1 MKLVCFKTCPYAHK
15 ALTLIKM
22 KDIDCQIEFI
32 EKENKPDWFL
42 KLSPEGKVPLLVL
55 DESKGKVV
63 FESDAILEY
72 LEEAFDHK
80 VMQGDAFDR
89 ARARALNYLVSSFFS
104 VFFKIFE
111 ATNEEKLT
119 NTLQS
124 LIDNLA
130 KIEPMLNENTKFS
143 AGDSLSFS
151 DIALFVVL
159 VRVNILEEKFGCKI
173 TKDLPKVNKLK
184 QNLLATNLVETL
196 VEDFE
201 ELFVAKYKKDNSY
214 IINQAK

>member
-1 MKLVCFKTCPYAHK
+1 MKLVCFKTCPFAHK

-55 DESKGKVV
+55 DESKGKVI

-72 LEEAFDHK
+72 LEEEFTPK
-80 VMQGDAFDR
+80 VMQGDTFER
-89 ARARALNYLVSSFFS
+89 ARARALNYLVSSFFP

-111 ATNEEKLT
+111 ATNEEKLQ
-119 NTLQS
+119 NTLNT
-124 LIDNLA
+124 LIENLA
-130 KIEPMLNENTKFS
+130 KVEPMLNANTKYS

-151 DIALFVVL
+151 DVALFVIL
-159 VRVNILEEKFGCKI
+159 SRVDILERRFNCKI
-173 TKDLPKVNKLK
+173 TQDLSNINKLK
-184 QNLLATNLVETL
+184 QNLLNTKLVETL

-201 ELFVAKYKKDNSY
+201 ELFIAKYKKDNSF
-214 IINQAK
+214 ILNQSK